1 MPLRLAPIAVL
12 AVLLSPG
19 IVQAQPAYYV
29 AVPVTAPAKPQMMTR
44 ATPWNLQNGAYV
56 AGRAP
61 ERDLVLC
68 QLVARNAGP
77 LQSFA
82 VAGKPFDADTLAAC
96 NAKAR

>member
-1 MPLRLAPIAVL
+1 MIRLPLAATF
-12 AVLLSPG
+12 AALLFTG
-19 IVQAQPAYYV
+19 TVQAQPAYYV
-29 AVPVTAPAKPQMMTR
+29 AVPANPATKTQMMTR
-44 ATPWNLQNGAYV
+44 STPWNLQNGAYV
-56 AGRAP
+56 ANRAP

-68 QLVARNAGP
+68 QLVARNTGP